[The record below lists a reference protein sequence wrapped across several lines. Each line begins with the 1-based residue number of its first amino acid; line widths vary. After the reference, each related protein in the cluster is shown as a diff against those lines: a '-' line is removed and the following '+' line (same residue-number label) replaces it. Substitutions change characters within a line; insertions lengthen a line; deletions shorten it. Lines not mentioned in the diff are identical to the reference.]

1 MNSNISSAN
10 NLIIKMIVK
19 IISFFVVIYV
29 HDKKKFL
36 TKKEFF
42 QGSLETSQGPLTR
55 LLPIPLPI
63 RLPVLFKTCE
73 DTSQTIILGRRLCGT
88 TRPIFK

>member
-1 MNSNISSAN
+1 
-10 NLIIKMIVK
+10 MIVK
-19 IISFFVVIYV
+19 IIYYFVVIYV
-29 HDKKKFL
+29 HDKKKIL
-36 TKKEFF
+36 DEKRILS
-42 QGSLETSQGPLTR
+42 GISRETSQGPLTR

-73 DTSQTIILGRRLCGT
+73 DTSPTIILGRRLGGT